1 MAKKRKKIMWWH
13 RDYKRRKKKR
23 KTYKKDEALYN
34 LIQENEVFIFLRF
47 LPLAVLFVCKNE
59 SLWKGEGRPPCKLI
73 DILICLSI
81 QQYFGKS
88 LRRSMGIIR
97 LVTRAA
103 NIFVNIPCFKTLDN
117 YLNNPLIKSYLAEII
132 EITSKPL
139 STLEKYFAT
148 DSTGESTS
156 TASTWF
162 NIRAGKTVKK
172 KDHVTVHITT
182 GTLLNTVTAV
192 TVNAYAGEDNII
204 FRRHNQLTAKNFDIN
219 EHSGDSAYLCKEN
232 CDDVESVGGK
242 PFFRPKSNTLVKSD
256 GSYAWLRMMLNYYNH
271 PIKAKRSYNRRLN
284 VESTNHAKKT
294 KFGSRV
300 KSKNDTA
307 KENESTI
314 QWIDYNFSVLSRVY
328 YGYDI
333 KPHFAK

>member
-1 MAKKRKKIMWWH
+1 MPKKRKKIMWWH
-13 RDYKRRKKKR
+13 KDYKRRKKKR
-23 KTYKKDEALYN
+23 KNYRKNERMYN
-34 LIQENEVFIFLRF
+34 LIQENEIFIFLRF
-47 LPLAVLFVCKNE
+47 LPLAALFVCKNDT
-59 SLWKGEGRPPCKLI
+59 LWKGEGRPPYRLR

-97 LVTRAA
+97 FVTKSA

-117 YLNNPLIKSYLAEII
+117 YLNNPLIKPYLDGIV

-139 STLEKYFAT
+139 SELEKFFAT
-148 DSTGESTS
+148 DSTGETTS

-162 NIRAGKTVKK
+162 NIRSGKTLEK
-172 KDHVTVHITT
+172 KDHITAHITT

-204 FRRHNQLTAKNFDIN
+204 FRKHNELTAINFKIR
-219 EHSGDSAYLCKEN
+219 EHSGDSIYLCKEN
-232 CDDVESVGGK
+232 CEAVESVGGQ
-242 PFFRPKSNTLVKSD
+242 PFFRPKSNTLVQSD
-256 GSYAWLRMMLNYYNH
+256 GSYAWLRMMLTYHNH

-294 KFGSRV
+294 KFGSHV
-300 KSKNDTA
+300 KSKKDTA
-307 KENESTI
+307 KEVESTI
-314 QWIDYNFSVLSRVY
+314 QWADYNFSVLSRAY
-328 YGYDI
+328 YEYDI
-333 KPHFAK
+333 EPYFAK